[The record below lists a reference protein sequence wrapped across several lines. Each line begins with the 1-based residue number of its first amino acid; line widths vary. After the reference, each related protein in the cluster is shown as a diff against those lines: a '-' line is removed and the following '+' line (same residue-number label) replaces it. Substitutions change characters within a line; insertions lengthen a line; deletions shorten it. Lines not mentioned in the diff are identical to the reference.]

1 MKSAIWLSYDLGV
14 NGDYEGMY
22 AWLDNHGAKE
32 CGGSVA
38 YLQFIHDGD
47 LPASLKRDIER
58 VVALNK
64 RSRIYVIYKKD
75 EKMSGRYLIGHRKG
89 APWEGFG
96 DRDETEEDLGDTQ

>member
-47 LPASLKRDIER
+47 LPASLKSDIES
-58 VVALNK
+58 VVGLNK
-64 RSRIYVIYKKD
+64 RSRIYVIFKKD
-75 EKMSGRYLIGHRKG
+75 EKLSGRYLVGHPKG
-89 APWEGFG
+89 GALEGLRRRG
-96 DRDETEEDLGDTQ
+96 